1 MFSKFYRKDYL
12 ILMKATKILIIYSL
26 IFILLNSTIVLAEQ
40 RNGIYEPL
48 DYLNDNTPLSIAIPS
63 SNAWKTE
70 IAASEINSEW
80 NDNDEFSIVNFDNAD
95 MSFDNNNV
103 LTMTFNNV
111 DYENGNLVV
120 LLFHNKTKDEY
131 SALQIDFSETGIPTF
146 QSEIQRDRVMKNSL
160 SRSGSIIVDDNIP
173 ETVNDAKQE
182 YNKNVEPPMDI
193 VLADS
198 QGAEYNPVPYTDA
211 GSRQSTT
218 TSSTKFYVY
227 NANGIKQDNLTANE
241 PFYAIQYLSKNRK
254 TNWYVAQSNDGTVVF
269 KYEPYNTS
277 KFYLFQFGNFY
288 GTATTAAEVKDWTS
302 YALYSHSVRADGVYG
317 SNISGRSEPQPY
329 SHSYSSA
336 IRAPEVWALEGNT
349 GAYVYKKS
357 ISYDG
362 YKSMSSKVLLSQAKL
377 KFDSDTPTN
386 AYIYMSSN
394 SNHSSGAIACDIGLI
409 GAPANNGG
417 WYLIASRNNNNS
429 NTTSSAGMKTFYSSP
444 IVQSTLVNGEYR
456 PKHDIYLYYT
466 YGDGTVY
473 CQVQN
478 VITGVA
484 QEGYVDDYRFN
495 TSAPNICLMTGTSL
509 VPDIYDST
517 GTQTAGDIK
526 CGAYLKN
533 VIWSE
538 NKIYKQSLWKGTA
551 YSFAGNNSST
561 TNYLLTYDR
570 DNASCT
576 ATSDRDTINIFYDA
590 AYEQ

>member
-1 MFSKFYRKDYL
+1 M
-12 ILMKATKILIIYSL
+12 
-26 IFILLNSTIVLAEQ
+26 
-40 RNGIYEPL
+40 
-48 DYLNDNTPLSIAIPS
+48 
-63 SNAWKTE
+63 
-70 IAASEINSEW
+70 
-80 NDNDEFSIVNFDNAD
+80 
-95 MSFDNNNV
+95 
-103 LTMTFNNV
+103 
-111 DYENGNLVV
+111 
-120 LLFHNKTKDEY
+120 
-131 SALQIDFSETGIPTF
+131 
-146 QSEIQRDRVMKNSL
+146 
-160 SRSGSIIVDDNIP
+160 
-173 ETVNDAKQE
+173 
-182 YNKNVEPPMDI
+182 
-193 VLADS
+193 
-198 QGAEYNPVPYTDA
+198 
-211 GSRQSTT
+211 
-218 TSSTKFYVY
+218 
-227 NANGIKQDNLTANE
+227 
-241 PFYAIQYLSKNRK
+241 
-254 TNWYVAQSNDGTVVF
+254 
-269 KYEPYNTS
+269 
-277 KFYLFQFGNFY
+277 
-288 GTATTAAEVKDWTS
+288 
-302 YALYSHSVRADGVYG
+302 
-317 SNISGRSEPQPY
+317 
-329 SHSYSSA
+329 
-336 IRAPEVWALEGNT
+336 WALEGNT

-561 TNYLLTYDR
+561 TNYLLT
-570 DNASCT
+570 
-576 ATSDRDTINIFYDA
+576 
-590 AYEQ
+590 

>member
-1 MFSKFYRKDYL
+1 
-12 ILMKATKILIIYSL
+12 MKATKILIIYSL

-173 ETVNDAKQE
+173 DGVNDAKQE

-254 TNWYVAQSNDGTVVF
+254 TNWYVAQSNDGT
-269 KYEPYNTS
+269 
-277 KFYLFQFGNFY
+277 
-288 GTATTAAEVKDWTS
+288 ATTAAEVKDWTS

-317 SNISGRSEPQPY
+317 SNTSGRSEPQPY

-336 IRAPEVWALEGNT
+336 IRPPEVWALEGNT

>member
-120 LLFHNKTKDEY
+120 LLFHNETKDEY

-227 NANGIKQDNLTANE
+227 DANGVKQDNLTANE

-288 GTATTAAEVKDWTS
+288 GTATTAAEVKD
-302 YALYSHSVRADGVYG
+302 
-317 SNISGRSEPQPY
+317 
-329 SHSYSSA
+329 
-336 IRAPEVWALEGNT
+336 
-349 GAYVYKKS
+349 
-357 ISYDG
+357 
-362 YKSMSSKVLLSQAKL
+362 
-377 KFDSDTPTN
+377 
-386 AYIYMSSN
+386 
-394 SNHSSGAIACDIGLI
+394 
-409 GAPANNGG
+409 
-417 WYLIASRNNNNS
+417 
-429 NTTSSAGMKTFYSSP
+429 
-444 IVQSTLVNGEYR
+444 
-456 PKHDIYLYYT
+456 
-466 YGDGTVY
+466 
-473 CQVQN
+473 
-478 VITGVA
+478 
-484 QEGYVDDYRFN
+484 
-495 TSAPNICLMTGTSL
+495 
-509 VPDIYDST
+509 
-517 GTQTAGDIK
+517 
-526 CGAYLKN
+526 
-533 VIWSE
+533 
-538 NKIYKQSLWKGTA
+538 
-551 YSFAGNNSST
+551 
-561 TNYLLTYDR
+561 
-570 DNASCT
+570 
-576 ATSDRDTINIFYDA
+576 
-590 AYEQ
+590 

>member
-173 ETVNDAKQE
+173 DGVNDAKQE

-254 TNWYVAQSNDGTVVF
+254 TNWYVAQSNAGTVVF

-302 YALYSHSVRADGVYG
+302 YALYSHSVRAAIQAAEA
-317 SNISGRSEPQPY
+317 SLSRI
-329 SHSYSSA
+329 HSYSSA

>member
-173 ETVNDAKQE
+173 DGVNDAKQE

-254 TNWYVAQSNDGTVVF
+254 TNWYVAQSNDGT
-269 KYEPYNTS
+269 
-277 KFYLFQFGNFY
+277 
-288 GTATTAAEVKDWTS
+288 ATTAAEVKDWTS

-317 SNISGRSEPQPY
+317 SNTSGRSEPQPY

>member
-173 ETVNDAKQE
+173 DGVNDAKQE

-193 VLADS
+193 VIADS
-198 QGAEYNPVPYTDA
+198 RGAEYNPVPYTDA
-211 GSRQSTT
+211 GSRRSTT

-227 NANGIKQDNLTANE
+227 DANGVKQDNLTANE

-317 SNISGRSEPQPY
+317 SNTGSRSEPQPY

-336 IRAPEVWALEGNT
+336 VRAPEIWALEGNT

-386 AYIYMSSN
+386 LQTHISICPLTVII
-394 SNHSSGAIACDIGLI
+394 HQVRLLAI
-409 GAPANNGG
+409 
-417 WYLIASRNNNNS
+417 
-429 NTTSSAGMKTFYSSP
+429 
-444 IVQSTLVNGEYR
+444 
-456 PKHDIYLYYT
+456 
-466 YGDGTVY
+466 
-473 CQVQN
+473 
-478 VITGVA
+478 
-484 QEGYVDDYRFN
+484 
-495 TSAPNICLMTGTSL
+495 
-509 VPDIYDST
+509 
-517 GTQTAGDIK
+517 
-526 CGAYLKN
+526 
-533 VIWSE
+533 
-538 NKIYKQSLWKGTA
+538 
-551 YSFAGNNSST
+551 
-561 TNYLLTYDR
+561 
-570 DNASCT
+570 
-576 ATSDRDTINIFYDA
+576 
-590 AYEQ
+590 

>member
-173 ETVNDAKQE
+173 DGVNDAKQE

-198 QGAEYNPVPYTDA
+198 RGAEYNPVPYTDA
-211 GSRQSTT
+211 GSRRSTT

-227 NANGIKQDNLTANE
+227 DANGVKQDNLTANE

-317 SNISGRSEPQPY
+317 SNTGSRSEPQPY

-336 IRAPEVWALEGNT
+336 VRAPEIWALEGNT

-394 SNHSSGAIACDIGLI
+394 SNHSSGAIACVIGLI

-429 NTTSSAGMKTFYSSP
+429 NTTSSA
-444 IVQSTLVNGEYR
+444 
-456 PKHDIYLYYT
+456 
-466 YGDGTVY
+466 
-473 CQVQN
+473 
-478 VITGVA
+478 
-484 QEGYVDDYRFN
+484 
-495 TSAPNICLMTGTSL
+495 
-509 VPDIYDST
+509 
-517 GTQTAGDIK
+517 
-526 CGAYLKN
+526 
-533 VIWSE
+533 
-538 NKIYKQSLWKGTA
+538 
-551 YSFAGNNSST
+551 
-561 TNYLLTYDR
+561 
-570 DNASCT
+570 
-576 ATSDRDTINIFYDA
+576 
-590 AYEQ
+590 

>member
-1 MFSKFYRKDYL
+1 
-12 ILMKATKILIIYSL
+12 MKATKILIIYSL

-173 ETVNDAKQE
+173 DGVNDAKQE

-198 QGAEYNPVPYTDA
+198 RGAEYNPVPYTDA
-211 GSRQSTT
+211 GSRRSTT

-227 NANGIKQDNLTANE
+227 DANGVKQDNLTANE

-302 YALYSHSVRADGVYG
+302 YALYSHSV
-317 SNISGRSEPQPY
+317 
-329 SHSYSSA
+329 
-336 IRAPEVWALEGNT
+336 RAPEVWALEGNT

>member
-173 ETVNDAKQE
+173 DGVNDAKQE

-317 SNISGRSEPQPY
+317 SNTSGRSEPQPY

-377 KFDSDTPTN
+377 KFDSDTT
-386 AYIYMSSN
+386 YK
-394 SNHSSGAIACDIGLI
+394 
-409 GAPANNGG
+409 
-417 WYLIASRNNNNS
+417 R
-429 NTTSSAGMKTFYSSP
+429 
-444 IVQSTLVNGEYR
+444 
-456 PKHDIYLYYT
+456 IYLY
-466 YGDGTVY
+466 V
-473 CQVQN
+473 
-478 VITGVA
+478 
-484 QEGYVDDYRFN
+484 
-495 TSAPNICLMTGTSL
+495 L
-509 VPDIYDST
+509 
-517 GTQTAGDIK
+517 
-526 CGAYLKN
+526 
-533 VIWSE
+533 
-538 NKIYKQSLWKGTA
+538 
-551 YSFAGNNSST
+551 
-561 TNYLLTYDR
+561 
-570 DNASCT
+570 
-576 ATSDRDTINIFYDA
+576 
-590 AYEQ
+590 